1 MLTTTDERRG
11 LVKTYWPDVRDRVR
25 KIAPEFAKIVDTLS
39 PDKSFPLYLAYLP
52 YGDLKGDTISPFM
65 PKVDGGSYRLSDAD
79 APKDV
84 INHLG
89 YGSTSSPLG
98 MLLEKKI
105 EYFIE
110 LKDLRTTIPWQ
121 IISPGAIFPLGRIL
135 KNPTHRIYSPNGI
148 LTAVSGARSVFT
160 LPKIGCMTNH
170 LTLQRDYNIQVP
182 PPKSLHEHW
191 DIFKEIVSHEET
203 HCDWRSC
210 ILYFSKKWV
219 DKIQNSNAW
228 HPLKELMLEY
238 AWRSS
243 EYQRNNNYYNIAYSL
258 IQNKRNL
265 KPNPYLVD
273 TACHLFAIAAGA
285 VPGYA
290 PILDNDS
297 LPLDVLQK
305 AFVES
310 YGLKKYIP
318 TIMGPTQF
326 QLEDQSSP
334 PIYYS
339 LQCPSTLSF
348 SPKSRSLASTS
359 FEMRELK
366 HIVNVFTNELSKE
379 TNLLSDTII
388 SDVARKAEFKFYH
401 NKNDKHHSILNS
413 AEIAKQ
419 DIRFDAKHALST
431 APGAIYAADAPF
443 VRGCISIGVKK

>member
-1 MLTTTDERRG
+1 MLTKIDERKG
-11 LVKTYWPDVRDRVR
+11 LVKTCWDDVRDRV
-25 KIAPEFAKIVDTLS
+25 KKVSPDFAKIVDNLS
-39 PDKSFPLYLAYLP
+39 PDKSFPLYLAYYP

-65 PKVDGGSYRLSDAD
+65 PKIDGGSYRLSDPD

-84 INHLG
+84 TNHLG

-110 LKDLRTTIPWQ
+110 LKDLKTTIPWQ
-121 IISPGAIFPLGRIL
+121 IISPGAIFPLGRML
-135 KNPTHRIYSPNGI
+135 KNTSQRIYSPNGI
-148 LTAVSGARSVFT
+148 LTAVAGARSVFT

-170 LTLQRDYNIQVP
+170 LTLQRDYNIQTP

-191 DIFKEIVSHEET
+191 DIFKDIVRHEQIN
-203 HCDWRSC
+203 CDWRAC
-210 ILYFSKKWV
+210 ILYFSKNWV
-219 DKIQNSNAW
+219 DKINNSTAW
-228 HPLKELMLEY
+228 YPLKELMLEF
-238 AWRSS
+238 AWRSC
-243 EYQRNNNYYNIAYSL
+243 EYQRNSIYYNIAYSL

-265 KPNPYLVD
+265 KPNPYLAD

-290 PILDNDS
+290 PLLDNDS
-297 LPLDVLQK
+297 LPLDILQK

-318 TIMGPTQF
+318 TIMGPAQF
-326 QLEDQSSP
+326 FLEDEASQ

-339 LQCPSTLSF
+339 LQRPSTLTF

-366 HIVNVFTNELSKE
+366 HIVNVFANELSKE
-379 TNLLSDTII
+379 SNLLSDTII
-388 SDVARKAEFKFYH
+388 SEVAKKIEFKYYH
-401 NKNDKHHSILNS
+401 NKDDKHHAILNS
-413 AEIAKQ
+413 SEIAHY
-419 DIRFDAKHALST
+419 DNRFSSKFAKSA
-431 APGAIYAADAPF
+431 APESVYAADAPF
-443 VRGCISIGVKK
+443 VRGCVSIGLK